1 MPMKVIFGLKI
12 VESSIWAKFCLFPTD
27 FGLFRSQKCLT
38 IHGQNLVIP
47 AIVLS
52 VIFASTNLEETK
64 IFYYK

>member
-1 MPMKVIFGLKI
+1 MKVLSWLEMVKT
-12 VESSIWAKFCLFPTD
+12 SIWAKFCVFPTG
-27 FGLFRSQKCLT
+27 FGLFRQQKCL
-38 IHGQNLVIP
+38 IIYGQNLVIP

>member
-1 MPMKVIFGLKI
+1 MKVLFWLEMVKT
-12 VESSIWAKFCLFPTD
+12 SIWAKFCVFPTD
-27 FGLFRSQKCLT
+27 LGLFRRQKCL
-38 IHGQNLVIP
+38 IIYGQNLVIP